1 MPKLIE
7 EFRSAGCLTDAVA
20 AQHGL
25 AGTLGSM
32 DGKHDSKRGATIYL
46 HDERVSERDAASAEK
61 QEKAKKLAQRASERA
76 AKAVEKRDEG
86 KELGKKLAEDV
97 KAALAVAEQAEQAE
111 QAGQAEQ
118 AEVDGMEVDVDGGE
132 IALSEDARR
141 ETVRSEVEKR
151 KVAELKL
158 ILVHAFGRAQKEI
171 SALLQG
177 PLRDLLTDA
186 VLTAVAS
193 EG

>member
-111 QAGQAEQ
+111 QAEGG
-118 AEVDGMEVDVDGGE
+118 GMEVDVDGGE